1 MTLIRFAKW
10 DEKVRQANFKRFKS
24 IARTMS
30 IHNRNILNYFNNR
43 SANASTKSY
52 L

>member
-1 MTLIRFAKW
+1 MYNQTKDKTVALIRFAKW

-30 IHNRNILNYFNNR
+30 IHNRNILNYF
-43 SANASTKSY
+43 